1 LHFKTMLI
9 QIGYEIIF
17 NSPIAVP
24 MLLKLHTHPALA
36 NQFKKPEQLH
46 ISPNTPMQEFYDS
59 FGNRCVRIIAP
70 KGQLRLWNNAVIDSS
85 GQPDPVDWDAR
96 QLLVSELPQY
106 TLQYLLSSRYCEI
119 ELLSDVTW
127 RLFGNIPPGWPRVQA
142 ICDWIHSNIH
152 YGYQHTHMSKTAYG
166 VYTERTGVCRDFA
179 HLAIALCRCLHIPA
193 RYATGYLGDIGIPAQ
208 PIPMDFHAWFEVFLG
223 GKWHAF
229 DARHNT
235 PRIGRILM
243 ARGRDATDVALTTSF
258 GAANLVG
265 FKVWAD
271 EIYQDCASTQA
282 PEKRPLSALQLVTV

>member
-1 LHFKTMLI
+1 MLI

-24 MLLKLHTHPALA
+24 MLLKLYTHPTLA
-36 NQFKKPEQLH
+36 NQFKKPEQLQ
-46 ISPNTPMQEFYDS
+46 ISPNIPIEEFYDS

-70 KGQLRLWNNAVIDSS
+70 RGQLRLWNNTVIENS
-85 GQPDPVDWDAR
+85 GKPDPVDCDAH
-96 QLLVSELPQY
+96 QLLVSELPQS
-106 TLQYLLSSRYCEI
+106 TLQYLLSSRYCEV
-119 ELLSDVTW
+119 ELLSEVAW
-127 RLFGNIPPGWPRVQA
+127 QRFGNLSPGYFRVQA
-142 ICDWIHSNIH
+142 ICDWIHSNIR
-152 YGYQHTHMSKTAYG
+152 YGYQHTHTTKTAYST
-166 VYTERTGVCRDFA
+166 YTERTGVCRDFA

-223 GKWHAF
+223 DKWHTF

-265 FKVWAD
+265 FKVWTDA
-271 EIYQDCASTQA
+271 ISLGSVNLQSSGKQSLAA
-282 PEKRPLSALQLVTV
+282 PQLVTV